1 MWTSKGEGLL
11 WIGSYSRTNPLD
23 FFDFFG
29 LQWWSK
35 PTLAY
40 RTPQCVMACHH
51 GSTVLTHQSPAQA
64 CTYRECRRDHHIP
77 MQIQGYISTR
87 KTIYDLLVLRSVFI
101 KSEEPDQYLPAPRPL
116 NWATHSVTSPSPVA
130 SRKSNWQNITSRQK
144 HCLGG
149 QFGIVS
155 VGRGP
160 HWWSGG
166 YADPSHGQRAQGPGP

>member
-1 MWTSKGEGLL
+1 MMVKAHFGIQNPPVCHGL
-11 WIGSYSRTNPLD
+11 T
-23 FFDFFG
+23 
-29 LQWWSK
+29 
-35 PTLAY
+35 
-40 RTPQCVMACHH
+40 CHH

-64 CTYRECRRDHHIP
+64 CTYRERRRDHHKP

-87 KTIYDLLVLRSVFI
+87 KTIYDLLVLRYVFI
-101 KSEEPDQYLPAPRPL
+101 KSEEPDQYLLAPRPL

-130 SRKSNWQNITSRQK
+130 SRKSDWHNITSRQK